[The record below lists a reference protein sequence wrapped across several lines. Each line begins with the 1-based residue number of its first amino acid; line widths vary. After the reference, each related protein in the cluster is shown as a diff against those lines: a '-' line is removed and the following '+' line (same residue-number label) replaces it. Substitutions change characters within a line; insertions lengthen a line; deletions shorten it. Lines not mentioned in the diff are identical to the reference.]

1 MNQQRLEHY
10 QKNWMRATEAS
21 PRLMNEL
28 MPNMLTM
35 WQGSVIEQF
44 VTERI
49 QDERASATLN
59 NPT

>member
-10 QKNWMRATEAS
+10 QKNWMRATEAR

-28 MPNMLTM
+28 VPNMLTI
-35 WQGSVIEQF
+35 WQQSVIEQF

-49 QDERASATLN
+49 QDERATKTPN